1 MAPLG
6 ATGGHSSGTS
16 AASSAHGALRCNGRT
31 TPQDGGRRGGKRTV
45 STTQRPGADQW
56 FRGWVRPCL
65 LSRWGGLAAYAVVAV
80 LGQVAAA
87 GVPWL
92 TGSAVNIAVGSDA
105 SMPLTRMALLLLAL
119 IAVSGCL
126 GVLQVVI
133 AETLSTAVARD
144 TRDALFRGIL
154 RRGRGRSAFSPGDL
168 TARQIGD
175 SIEVGLLVSPGGDL
189 LVEMVLGALVPL
201 IFIALIS
208 PQLLLMPLI
217 FCALFWWAMA
227 AHTRRLSG
235 VSAEERE
242 LNGALN
248 STVAETLGSMQT
260 QILTGASV
268 ASVNRVLEM
277 ARAHRDTAA
286 RQHRSNARFM
296 PALIF
301 VVMLLLAAGHA
312 LVLLHRGDISPGAA
326 VAFLGLFAAFR
337 GALQTGS
344 ASTGFINAGRA
355 AARRVW
361 EVLVD
366 LRDGARGERT
376 GRAVAGD
383 LLLEGATVRLGGRTV
398 LDHVDLHVPAGAHLA
413 LLGSTGS
420 GKSTLARLIT
430 GELLPDEGRVLI
442 DGAPAGDLA
451 ADASV
456 SRVAVVPQ
464 HTHLFSRTIGE
475 NIALGARGADPASIE
490 AAARRARLDD
500 LLDTLPAGL
509 GTRVAEAG
517 TTLSGGQRQ
526 RIGLARA
533 LITRPA
539 VLVLD
544 DWTSAVDPQTAESL
558 RAVVRTRPR
567 PTVIEITNRVADA
580 IEADL
585 VVVLHRGA
593 VIAMGAPD
601 DLRNSSA
608 VYRRLLA
615 STRASAADRSP
626 KGAASWDF

>member
-6 ATGGHSSGTS
+6 ATGGHSSDTS
-16 AASSAHGALRCNGRT
+16 AASSAHGALRRNGRAT
-31 TPQDGGRRGGKRTV
+31 ARDGGRRGGKRTV

-119 IAVSGCL
+119 IVVSGCL
-126 GVLQVVI
+126 GILQVVI

-217 FCALFWWAMA
+217 FCALFWWTMA

-235 VSAEERE
+235 VSADERALNGE
-242 LNGALN
+242 LNN
-248 STVAETLGSMQT
+248 TVAETLGSMQT

-277 ARAHRDTAA
+277 AEAYRDTAT
-286 RQHRSNARFM
+286 RQHKNNACFI
-296 PALIF
+296 PALVF
-301 VVMLLLAAGHA
+301 VVMMLLAAGHS

-326 VAFLGLFAAFR
+326 VSFMGLFAAFR

-361 EVLVD
+361 EVLLD
-366 LRDGARGERT
+366 LRGARG
-376 GRAVAGD
+376 GGDGQAVAGD
-383 LLLEGATVRLGGRTV
+383 LLFEGVTVRFGGRTV
-398 LDHVDLHVPAGAHLA
+398 LDHIDLHVPAGTHLA

-420 GKSTLARLIT
+420 GKSTFARLIT
-430 GELLPDEGRVLI
+430 GELLPDEGGVLI
-442 DGAPAGDLA
+442 DGIPSGDLA
-451 ADASV
+451 TDASV

-464 HTHLFSRTIGE
+464 QTHLFSRTIGE
-475 NIALGARGADPASIE
+475 NIALGAHETDPASIR
-490 AAARRARLDD
+490 AAARRACLDD
-500 LLDTLPAGL
+500 FLETLPAGL
-509 GTRVAEAG
+509 GTQVAEAG
-517 TTLSGGQRQ
+517 LTLSGGQRQ

-533 LITRPA
+533 LITHPA
-539 VLVLD
+539 ILVLD

-558 RAVVRTRPR
+558 RAVIRTEPR
-567 PTVIEITNRVADA
+567 PTVIEITNRVTDA

-585 VVVLHRGA
+585 VIILHRGA
-593 VIAMGAPD
+593 VIAMGTPGE
-601 DLRNSSA
+601 LKENSA
-608 VYRRLLA
+608 IYRRLLA
-615 STRASAADRSP
+615 STQVRAADTSSI
-626 KGAASWDF
+626 GAASWDF

>member
-1 MAPLG
+1 M
-6 ATGGHSSGTS
+6 
-16 AASSAHGALRCNGRT
+16 
-31 TPQDGGRRGGKRTV
+31 

-119 IAVSGCL
+119 IVVSGCL
-126 GVLQVVI
+126 GILQVVI

-235 VSAEERE
+235 VSAEERA

-248 STVAETLGSMQT
+248 NTVAETLGSMQT

-301 VVMLLLAAGHA
+301 VVMMLLAAGHA

-355 AARRVW
+355 AAR
-361 EVLVD
+361 
-366 LRDGARGERT
+366 G
-376 GRAVAGD
+376 
-383 LLLEGATVRLGGRTV
+383 
-398 LDHVDLHVPAGAHLA
+398 H
-413 LLGSTGS
+413 
-420 GKSTLARLIT
+420 
-430 GELLPDEGRVLI
+430 
-442 DGAPAGDLA
+442 GAPGRPDRAGP
-451 ADASV
+451 
-456 SRVAVVPQ
+456 RGP
-464 HTHLFSRTIGE
+464 
-475 NIALGARGADPASIE
+475 ARAG
-490 AAARRARLDD
+490 RR
-500 LLDTLPAGL
+500 PPGSP
-509 GTRVAEAG
+509 GVH
-517 TTLSGGQRQ
+517 RQ
-526 RIGLARA
+526 REI
-533 LITRPA
+533 
-539 VLVLD
+539 D
-544 DWTSAVDPQTAESL
+544 
-558 RAVVRTRPR
+558 PR
-567 PTVIEITNRVADA
+567 PPG
-580 IEADL
+580 
-585 VVVLHRGA
+585 HR
-593 VIAMGAPD
+593 
-601 DLRNSSA
+601 
-608 VYRRLLA
+608 
-615 STRASAADRSP
+615 
-626 KGAASWDF
+626 